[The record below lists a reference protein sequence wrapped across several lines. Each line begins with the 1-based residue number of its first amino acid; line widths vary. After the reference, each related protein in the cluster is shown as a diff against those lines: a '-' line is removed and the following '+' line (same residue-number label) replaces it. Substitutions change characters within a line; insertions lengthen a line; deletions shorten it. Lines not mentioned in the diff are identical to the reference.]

1 MLHMYL
7 IMGCK
12 GHVSIRRQFLY
23 VSCIEKHLLLPDGG
37 SAGHNVA
44 LCDLGLRR

>member
-1 MLHMYL
+1 MSALEDN
-7 IMGCK
+7 
-12 GHVSIRRQFLY
+12 FF

-37 SAGHNVA
+37 SAGHNLV